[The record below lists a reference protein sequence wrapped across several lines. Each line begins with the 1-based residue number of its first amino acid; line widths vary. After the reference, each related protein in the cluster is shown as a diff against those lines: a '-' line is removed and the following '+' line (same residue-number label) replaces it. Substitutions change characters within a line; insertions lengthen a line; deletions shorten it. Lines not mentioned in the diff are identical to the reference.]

1 MLVEFLSVVSDM
13 EEQREKAIQEDI
25 VGEGSTSP
33 YNKNDKLYP
42 TIIDMKLGEG
52 WECTYTFFNEQR
64 KSCIVAVMK
73 GGFFSRALLAEPE
86 DFKNLYAMAN
96 GSDVYPV
103 ESLLKSGI

>member
-25 VGEGSTSP
+25 VGESSTSP

-42 TIIDMKLGEG
+42 TIIDMSLVEG
-52 WECTYTFFNEQR
+52 WECTYIYFNSER
-64 KSCIVAVMK
+64 KSCVIAVMK
-73 GGFFSRALLAEPE
+73 GGFFSRALLVEPE
-86 DFKNLYAMAN
+86 DFKSLYAMAN
-96 GSDVYPV
+96 GSDVYSV